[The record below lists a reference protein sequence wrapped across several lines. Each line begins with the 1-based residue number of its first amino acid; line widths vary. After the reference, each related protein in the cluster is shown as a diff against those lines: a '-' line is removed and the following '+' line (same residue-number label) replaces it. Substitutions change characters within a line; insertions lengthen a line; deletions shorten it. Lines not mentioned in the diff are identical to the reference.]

1 MRTHQQEFEILIS
14 MVALFITD
22 RHMRQTTMADLME
35 HISVSDVVAHQ
46 DYYKFNTA
54 TATKQFV
61 FGKMIA
67 DGFLAGQA
75 SYSTYYIVPGMY
87 LKKRIEELEKQ
98 LAEKSK

>member
-22 RHMRQTTMADLME
+22 RHMRPTMMADLME
-35 HISVSDVVAHQ
+35 YISVNDVAAHK
-46 DYYKFNTA
+46 DYYKFNSPTA
-54 TATKQFV
+54 AKQFV
-61 FGKMIA
+61 LGKMIA

-75 SYSTYYIVPGMY
+75 AYGTYHIVPGMY
-87 LKKRIEELEKQ
+87 LKKRVEELEKQ